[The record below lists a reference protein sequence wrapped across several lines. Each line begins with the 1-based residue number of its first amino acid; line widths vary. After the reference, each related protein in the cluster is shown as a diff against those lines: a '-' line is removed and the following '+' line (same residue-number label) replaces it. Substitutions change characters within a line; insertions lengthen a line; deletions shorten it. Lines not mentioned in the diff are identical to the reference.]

1 MRVVLADDSV
11 LLREGLA
18 RLLADLGHEVVAAV
32 GDADAL
38 LSAVDAKSPPD
49 LVISDIRMPPR
60 NTDDGLRACLEL
72 RRDAP
77 ALPCIVLSQYAER
90 AYAQELLAHGTG
102 GIGYLLKDRVADVE
116 TFAQTMET
124 VVAGGTVLDAELAA
138 RLVAQHHDPL
148 ASLTARELE
157 VLELIAQGRSNA
169 GICDALVLSTG
180 AVEKH
185 VASIFTK
192 LGLAPDHDDHRR
204 VLAVLAFLGVSPR

>member
-18 RLLADLGHEVVAAV
+18 RLLAELGHDVVATV

-38 LSAVDAKSPPD
+38 LRAVEEASPPD

-60 NTDDGLRACLEL
+60 FADDGLRACLEL
-72 RRDAP
+72 RRRLP
-77 ALPCIVLSQYAER
+77 GLPCLVLSQHAER
-90 AYAQELLAHGTG
+90 AYAQELLAHGSG
-102 GIGYLLKDRVADVE
+102 SIGYLLKDRVADVD
-116 TFAQTMET
+116 TFALAMET
-124 VVAGGTVLDAELAA
+124 VFAGGTVLDAELAA
-138 RLVAQHHDPL
+138 RLVAQRQDPL
-148 ASLTARELE
+148 SALTPRERE

-204 VLAVLAFLGVSPR
+204 VLAVLAYLGVSPQ